1 MFYMEPIDTGHFDIK
16 SMIADYMEK
25 GFLDNIIDM
34 FKHDSSLYAYIGNLL
49 TDERLVVRIGILALV
64 ETLKT
69 ENPENLSKAMPSVI
83 PLLKDQNPVVKGDAA
98 YLLGM
103 IGHVDAI
110 PFLEE
115 IIKDENANV
124 RIIAKEEIEEME
136 SNSKSF

>member
-1 MFYMEPIDTGHFDIK
+1 MEPIDTGHFDIK

-124 RIIAKEEIEEME
+124 RIIAKEAIEEIE

>member
-1 MFYMEPIDTGHFDIK
+1 MEPVDTEHFDIK

-34 FKHDSSLYAYIGNLL
+34 FKHDNSLYAYIGNLM

-83 PLLKDQNPVVKGDAA
+83 PLLKDQNPFVKGDAA
-98 YLLGM
+98 YLLGI
-103 IGHVDAI
+103 IGHIDAI

-115 IIKDENANV
+115 IIKDEDANV
-124 RIIAKEEIEEME
+124 RIIAKEAIEEIE
-136 SNSKSF
+136 SNSQSF

>member
-1 MFYMEPIDTGHFDIK
+1 MEPVDTEHFDIK

-83 PLLKDQNPVVKGDAA
+83 PLLKDQNPFVKGDAA
-98 YLLGM
+98 YLLGI
-103 IGHVDAI
+103 IGHIDAI

-115 IIKDENANV
+115 IIKDEDANV
-124 RIIAKEEIEEME
+124 RIIAKEAIEEIE
-136 SNSKSF
+136 SNSQSF

>member
-1 MFYMEPIDTGHFDIK
+1 MEPTNTEYFDIK

-34 FKHDSSLYAYIGNLL
+34 FKHDSSLYAYIGNLM

-83 PLLKDQNPVVKGDAA
+83 PLLKDQNPFVKGDAA
-98 YLLGM
+98 YLLGI
-103 IGHVDAI
+103 IGHIDAI

-115 IIKDENANV
+115 IIKDEDANV
-124 RIIAKEEIEEME
+124 RIIAKEAIEEIE
-136 SNSKSF
+136 SNSQSF

>member
-1 MFYMEPIDTGHFDIK
+1 MEPIYTEHFDIK

-34 FKHDSSLYAYIGNLL
+34 FKHDSSLYAYIGNLM

-69 ENPENLSKAMPSVI
+69 EDPENLSKAMPSVL
-83 PLLKDQNPVVKGDAA
+83 PLLKDQNPIVKGDAS

-103 IGHVDAI
+103 IGNKSTI
-110 PFLEE
+110 PFLREVE
-115 IIKDENANV
+115 YDENANV
-124 RIIAKEEIEEME
+124 RIIAKEAIEEIE
-136 SNSKSF
+136 SNSQSF

>member
-1 MFYMEPIDTGHFDIK
+1 MEPIDTEHFDIK

-34 FKHDSSLYAYIGNLL
+34 FKHDSSLYAYIGNLM

-83 PLLKDQNPVVKGDAA
+83 PLLKDQNPFVKGDAA
-98 YLLGM
+98 YLLGI
-103 IGHVDAI
+103 IGHIDAI

-115 IIKDENANV
+115 IIKDEDANV
-124 RIIAKEEIEEME
+124 RIIAKEAIEEIE
-136 SNSKSF
+136 SNSQSF

>member
-49 TDERLVVRIGILALV
+49 TDERLVVRIGILDLV

-83 PLLKDQNPVVKGDAA
+83 PL
-98 YLLGM
+98 
-103 IGHVDAI
+103 
-110 PFLEE
+110 
-115 IIKDENANV
+115 
-124 RIIAKEEIEEME
+124 
-136 SNSKSF
+136 NSCPWLTDHSIFTT

>member
-1 MFYMEPIDTGHFDIK
+1 MEPIDTEHFDIK

-34 FKHDSSLYAYIGNLL
+34 FKHDSSLYAYIGNLM

-69 ENPENLSKAMPSVI
+69 EDPGNLSKAMPSVL

-103 IGHVDAI
+103 IGNKSTI
-110 PFLEE
+110 PFLREVE
-115 IIKDENANV
+115 YDEDANV
-124 RIIAKEEIEEME
+124 RIIAKEAIEEIE
-136 SNSKSF
+136 SNSQSF